1 MPHQIEGFWNKPL
14 SRKARRVAVSLLF
27 IAGVVGEAWL
37 GRRRLFVTHDRPY
50 LVAFAL
56 FVACLAGLLISTI
69 AIARTVRPIDRRM
82 WTGVLTCLAFSL
94 IGVFGDYT
102 VSNLTAVGIIGSVV
116 TGAILGALNA
126 AQTRDSGTE
135 PVLQ

>member
-1 MPHQIEGFWNKPL
+1 MLHQPEGFWRRPL
-14 SRKARRVAVSLLF
+14 SKKAGRITVFLLF
-27 IAGVVGEAWL
+27 VVVIVGEGWL
-37 GRRRLFVTHDRPY
+37 GRRRLFVVHDRQY
-50 LVAFAL
+50 LAVFVL
-56 FVACLAGLLISTI
+56 FVVCLASSLVGMRFI
-69 AIARTVRPIDRRM
+69 ASTVRSTDRRM
-82 WTGVLTCLAFSL
+82 WTGVLTCLAVSL